1 MALEDATTTKEI
13 IDATQNAVIEAA
25 DNVANII
32 ETTAHDLHGQEAFYE
47 HPTFW
52 VGVSFVLVILVLGRP
67 IGKAVKSLLQKRVDG
82 TIKRIT
88 DAANLKDDAQKLLV
102 EYERKFVNAEVEANE
117 ILLKNKREVELLR
130 KESLDKLKNEMAVKE
145 KEAEDR
151 LKAAQGEAM
160 AEIANLSAEMTIKAV
175 KDAIANK
182 LDSAAQDELIDN
194 SIKMI
199 ANLK

>member
-1 MALEDATTTKEI
+1 M
-13 IDATQNAVIEAA
+13 
-25 DNVANII
+25 
-32 ETTAHDLHGQEAFYE
+32 
-47 HPTFW
+47 
-52 VGVSFVLVILVLGRP
+52 
-67 IGKAVKSLLQKRVDG
+67 
-82 TIKRIT
+82 
-88 DAANLKDDAQKLLV
+88 
-102 EYERKFVNAEVEANE
+102 
-117 ILLKNKREVELLR
+117 LKNKREVELLR

>member
-1 MALEDATTTKEI
+1 M
-13 IDATQNAVIEAA
+13 
-25 DNVANII
+25 
-32 ETTAHDLHGQEAFYE
+32 HGQEAFYE

-82 TIKRIT
+82 IIKRIT